1 MALMTFRLWLMKFR
15 PWQPHGL
22 VTKIPLYNG
31 TIYVDDMDGAD
42 DDERFD
48 AALHIAG
55 LTVDQMSMCPGG
67 WRHQRYHRLAEHS
80 PTVISSRRSLRFRMT
95 HQMTSGLRLM
105 GPQLLDNPLDVPA
118 KP

>member
-1 MALMTFRLWLMKFR
+1 MALMTLRLWLGKYR
-15 PWQPHGL
+15 PWKPHGL

-48 AALHIAG
+48 AAFHIAG

-67 WRHQRYHRLAEHS
+67 WRHQRYHGLAEHS
-80 PTVISSRRSLRFRMT
+80 PAVISSRRSLRFRMT
-95 HQMTSGLRLM
+95 HQMASGLRLM

-118 KP
+118 QP